1 MCHLDTQNSLEPLQ
15 ILGCGNIFLKW
26 VKFAFFCGSN
36 SVTKKGFSHGHQ
48 RWFCKACGR
57 HFSHPRVDFSN
68 EILRLR
74 FSGKLSS
81 QDIANQLG
89 VSRSTVCRKIR
100 SAPVPEIKALPGKI
114 IALTD
119 TTYWGW
125 NFGVVAI
132 KDAIKG
138 RIVWSKFINRKE
150 RVEDYVEGVEW
161 LENNGFE
168 IKCIVSDGLRGL
180 RERLS
185 RYPFQYCQFHQVKT
199 VRHWLT
205 SRPKLD
211 ASRELLDLTYFMVHT
226 DRASFEGLFGEWE
239 CKWKAFLKER
249 TLHADGKM
257 HYTHKNLRSA
267 YHSIKR
273 NMRFLWTFE
282 ELYGLGIPNT
292 NNGIESVFTDLKSI
306 LRLHKGISMNTR
318 KTMILEY
325 FSRLNAD
332 E

>member
-1 MCHLDTQNSLEPLQ
+1 ML
-15 ILGCGNIFLKW
+15 
-26 VKFAFFCGSN
+26 FFCGS
-36 SVTKKGFSHGHQ
+36 SHVTKKGFSHGRQ
-48 RWFCKACGR
+48 RWLCKACGR
-57 HFSHPRVDFSN
+57 HFSHSRVDFGN

-74 FSGKLSS
+74 STGKLSS
-81 QDIANQLG
+81 QDIASQPG
-89 VSRSTVCRKIR
+89 ISRSTVCRKIK
-100 SAPVPEIKALPGKI
+100 SAPAPEINILPGKI
-114 IALTD
+114 VALTD

-132 KDAIKG
+132 KDAVKG

-150 RVEDYVEGVEW
+150 RIEDYVEGIEW
-161 LENNGFE
+161 LESHNFE
-168 IKCIVSDGLRGL
+168 ITCIVSDGLRGL

-185 RYPFQYCQFHQVKT
+185 RYPFQYCQFHRVKT

-226 DRASFEGLFGEWE
+226 DRASFEGLFSEWE
-239 CKWKAFLKER
+239 CKWKEFLKER

-267 YHSIKR
+267 HHSIKR

-282 ELYGLGIPNT
+282 ELYGLGVPNT

-306 LRLHKGISMNTR
+306 LRLHKGISTNAR
-318 KTMILEY
+318 KSMILEY
-325 FSRLNAD
+325 FSRLNTD
-332 E
+332 G